1 MQRILSI
8 FFLLVVSSVIT
19 SCNKTNNSSS
29 NTTTTTTVSQ
39 DKTFISSISNN
50 TSECIRQARDG
61 NMSQSI
67 VQFLNLSN
75 GVSGNDTWA
84 NNMTDALKTSMGG
97 SIELDPNNYNKFN
110 FNNYKG
116 IYTWNSSN
124 NTFSKQNSS
133 TGIYINIPS
142 SPNEPTNNTTIQF
155 TDYSDDLFPVN
166 ADFVYLPL
174 TAKGSI
180 KKNNTL
186 IADMNFVANYSTINF
201 PTPITLDY
209 SIYLAPHNYTF
220 KVEKI
225 NNTQF
230 RFTSNLLSGGGCGMT
245 LNANISFNNDDY
257 NNFVLEDDL
266 NSIQAEYKTGDLTIT
281 SNFDAL
287 SYFSFNN
294 PTTTNLNNNLSNMV
308 YYKTEKI
315 ADLKF
320 VDLSGNRKLFIYY
333 KDGTSE
339 DTIVY
344 YDPFLSNIKNILR
357 SIFGNDVD
365 TWF

>member
-1 MQRILSI
+1 
-8 FFLLVVSSVIT
+8 
-19 SCNKTNNSSS
+19 
-29 NTTTTTTVSQ
+29 
-39 DKTFISSISNN
+39 
-50 TSECIRQARDG
+50 
-61 NMSQSI
+61 
-67 VQFLNLSN
+67 
-75 GVSGNDTWA
+75 
-84 NNMTDALKTSMGG
+84 
-97 SIELDPNNYNKFN
+97 
-110 FNNYKG
+110 
-116 IYTWNSSN
+116 
-124 NTFSKQNSS
+124 
-133 TGIYINIPS
+133 
-142 SPNEPTNNTTIQF
+142 
-155 TDYSDDLFPVN
+155 
-166 ADFVYLPL
+166 
-174 TAKGSI
+174 
-180 KKNNTL
+180 
-186 IADMNFVANYSTINF
+186 MNFVANYSTINF

-333 KDGTSE
+333 KSSMSHK
-339 DTIVY
+339 
-344 YDPFLSNIKNILR
+344 FL
-357 SIFGNDVD
+357 
-365 TWF
+365 